1 MSRTR
6 LTPILLLGSL
16 LAATPALAQ
25 VRLVDEGTFSLFVE
39 GERVG
44 REDFSIRAAPGA
56 GGSTFVAQGNVLRGE
71 QRLSVALNADSAGF
85 PLRFQLTVRVDGRET
100 ETILGEARRGIWM
113 GRAVRSGGESARE
126 FRLPPGAIAAEEDV
140 VHQVWFVVRAAG
152 GRTLAL
158 LSPRTLALRQVA
170 VEDGGADVVRLGTL
184 ELDARRWVLRPVDGG
199 EPVREVWTDAEGRV
213 LRVRVAARGL
223 DALRDDA
230 PSGAPG
236 GAPGGASSE
245 TLTR

>member
-1 MSRTR
+1 MLRTR
-6 LTPILLLGSL
+6 SLLTALSGSL
-16 LAATPALAQ
+16 LTFLSAATPALAQ

-39 GERVG
+39 GQRVG

-56 GGSTFVAQGNVLRGE
+56 GGSAFVAQGNVLRGE
-71 QRLSVALNADSAGF
+71 QRLSVALNADSTGL
-85 PLRFQLTVRVDGRET
+85 PLRFQLTSRVDGRDV

-126 FRLPPGAIAAEEDV
+126 FRLPPGAIAAEDDV
-140 VHQVWFVVRAAG
+140 IHQVWFVVRYGG

-170 VEDGGADVVRLGTL
+170 VEDGGADRVRLETL
-184 ELDARRWVLRPVDGG
+184 EVDARRWVLRPVDGG
-199 EPVREVWTDAEGRV
+199 EPVREVWTDQEGRILR
-213 LRVRVAARGL
+213 LRVASRGL
-223 DALRDDA
+223 EALRDEV
-230 PSGAPG
+230 P
-236 GAPGGASSE
+236 SE